1 LRDHIQKEDE
11 VLFRMADEVIS
22 AEEQKK
28 VSAAFAQHEVEE
40 SGAGVHEKYLKI
52 AAELERATE

>member
-1 LRDHIQKEDE
+1 
-11 VLFRMADEVIS
+11 MADEVIS